1 MQIDP
6 AMLASLGVGG
16 VLALIMLYINREQST
31 QHKEDMQRA
40 ADAGAKRE
48 DRMLDVLQSNA
59 ATNAALVP
67 ALTALVNAVADLASR
82 LPPEWDGSERR
93 AAPRRASSGNGGI
106 RDGADAPK

>member
-6 AMLASLGVGG
+6 TMIASLGVGG
-16 VLALIMLYINREQST
+16 VLALIMLYMLREQST
-31 QHKEDMQRA
+31 QHKADMKTS
-40 ADAGAKRE
+40 ADAGSKRE

-82 LPPEWDGSERR
+82 LPEGWDGNERR
-93 AAPRRASSGNGGI
+93 SLPPRTSSRGAGI
-106 RDGADAPK
+106 KDGAEGA